1 MPKSN
6 KPSVD
11 RQMRTPAIL
20 TQAEFDRDPDT
31 STEFDSTELT
41 RPKIREL
48 RSSWIILGNGK
59 SGGQM
64 ARRHGLEEE

>member
-41 RPKIREL
+41 RHQIREQ
-48 RSSWIILGNGK
+48 RSNWTVVGSGK
-59 SGGQM
+59 SGGLM
-64 ARRHGLEEE
+64 AIRHGLQEE